1 MVHFQWIKLWTFKE
15 NLKKSSYIKLA
26 EKDKCTTF
34 DEIEAFRYEQ
44 DKLENKL
51 FTQIDVMEKR

>member
-1 MVHFQWIKLWTFKE
+1 M
-15 NLKKSSYIKLA
+15 KKSSYIKLA